1 MNILCLSENHV
12 KEPFQSEHGLS
23 LLLTWEGH
31 SLLFDMGAS
40 SLFLENAARLAQTWP
55 GGSGCALARHYD
67 HGRRPAGVPRRHNA
81 HAPVYVRPR
90 PSARAGRCGP
100 RERWRQIGPGRV
112 AARGP
117 RLRLLTDN
125 AQILPGA
132 LLFADEGREAPLPR
146 ANGVL
151 FREEGGGWAPD
162 PFCDEQNLLLRA
174 EGKAVLVTGCAHRG
188 IVNIVRRAQEL
199 AGGRIDA
206 VVGGFHLSNPRTGVC
221 EPEETLREV
230 FRCFAELE
238 GARFYTG
245 TARATRPLRGCRRP
259 SPGASFLCTPACA
272 WSCRAQK
279 KRAPAANAGARLRI
293 LTLRASSSP

>member
-23 LLLTWEGH
+23 LLLSWEGH

-40 SLFLENAARLAQTWP
+40 SLFLKNAARLGADVA
-55 GGSGCALARHYD
+55 GVEAAALSHGHYD
-67 HGRRPAGVPRRHNA
+67 HGGGLRAFLAHNA
-81 HAPVYVRPR
+81 HAPVYVRAEAFGARGSLR
-90 PSARAGRCGP
+90 PSGEVA
-100 RERWRQIGPGRV
+100 QIGLDASLR
-112 AARGP
+112 ANP

-151 FREEGGGWAPD
+151 FREEGGIWAPD

-188 IVNIVRRAQEL
+188 IVNIVRRAREL

-230 FRCFAELE
+230 FRCFGELE

-245 TARATRPLRGCRRP
+245 HCTGDAALARPQAALPGRVAPLH
-259 SPGASFLCTPACA
+259 
-272 WSCRAQK
+272 
-279 KRAPAANAGARLRI
+279 AGLRLE
-293 LTLRASSSP
+293 L

>member
-1 MNILCLSENHV
+1 MEILCLSENHV
-12 KEPFQSEHGLS
+12 KEPFQSEHSLS
-23 LLLTWEGH
+23 LLLSWEGH

-40 SLFLENAARLAQTWP
+40 ALFLKNAARLGADVA
-55 GGSGCALARHYD
+55 GVEAAALSHGHYD
-67 HGRRPAGVPRRHNA
+67 HGGGLRAFLA
-81 HAPVYVRPR
+81 HSARAPVYVRAEAFGARGSLR
-90 PSARAGRCGP
+90 PSGEVA
-100 RERWRQIGPGRV
+100 QIGLDASLR
-112 AARGP
+112 ANP
-117 RLRLLTDN
+117 RLRLLTGN

-132 LLFADEGREAPLPR
+132 LLFADEGREVPLPR

-221 EPEETLREV
+221 EPEESLQEV

-245 TARATRPLRGCRRP
+245 H
-259 SPGASFLCTPACA
+259 CTGD
-272 WSCRAQK
+272 
-279 KRAPAANAGARLRI
+279 AALARLQAALPGRVMP
-293 LTLRASSSP
+293 LYAGMRLKL

>member
-23 LLLTWEGH
+23 LLLTWQEH

-40 SLFLENAARLAQTWP
+40 SLFLKNAARLGADVA
-55 GGSGCALARHYD
+55 GVEAAALSHGHYD
-67 HGRRPAGVPRRHNA
+67 HGGGLRAFLAHNA
-81 HAPVYVRPR
+81 HAPVYVRAEAFGARGSLR
-90 PSARAGRCGP
+90 PSGEVA
-100 RERWRQIGPGRV
+100 QIGLDASLR
-112 AARGP
+112 ANP

-151 FREEGGGWAPD
+151 FREEGGIWAPD

-199 AGGRIDA
+199 AGAGSTRWSAGSTSPTRARASASRRRRCGRSSA
-206 VVGGFHLSNPRTGVC
+206 ASANWR
-221 EPEETLREV
+221 
-230 FRCFAELE
+230 
-238 GARFYTG
+238 ARAFTRG

-259 SPGASFLCTPACA
+259 SPGASFPCTPACA

>member
-23 LLLTWEGH
+23 LLLTWQEH

-40 SLFLENAARLAQTWP
+40 ALFLKNAARLGADVA
-55 GGSGCALARHYD
+55 GVEAAALSHGHYD
-67 HGRRPAGVPRRHNA
+67 HGGGLRAFLAHNA
-81 HAPVYVRPR
+81 HAPVYVRAEAFGARGSLR
-90 PSARAGRCGP
+90 PSGEVA
-100 RERWRQIGPGRV
+100 QIGLDASLR
-112 AARGP
+112 ANP
-117 RLRLLTDN
+117 RLRLLTGN

-151 FREEGGGWAPD
+151 FREEGGIWAPD

-199 AGGRIDA
+199 AGGPDRRGGRRVPPLQPAHGRLRAGGDA
-206 VVGGFHLSNPRTGVC
+206 ADVC
-221 EPEETLREV
+221 GKAHCPA
-230 FRCFAELE
+230 RC
-238 GARFYTG
+238 
-245 TARATRPLRGCRRP
+245 
-259 SPGASFLCTPACA
+259 
-272 WSCRAQK
+272 Q
-279 KRAPAANAGARLRI
+279 AGAL
-293 LTLRASSSP
+293 LPGGGGG

>member
-40 SLFLENAARLAQTWP
+40 SLFLKNAARLGADVA
-55 GGSGCALARHYD
+55 GVEAAALSHGHYD
-67 HGRRPAGVPRRHNA
+67 HGGGLRAFLAHNA
-81 HAPVYVRPR
+81 HAPVYVRAEAFGARGSLR
-90 PSARAGRCGP
+90 PSGEVA
-100 RERWRQIGPGRV
+100 QIGLDASLR
-112 AARGP
+112 ANP

-151 FREEGGGWAPD
+151 FREEGGIWAPD

-221 EPEETLREV
+221 EPEETLQEV
-230 FRCFAELE
+230 FRCFGELE

-245 TARATRPLRGCRRP
+245 H
-259 SPGASFLCTPACA
+259 CTGD
-272 WSCRAQK
+272 
-279 KRAPAANAGARLRI
+279 AALARLQAALPGRVFS
-293 LTLRASSSP
+293 LHAGLRLEL